1 MNKAEGDIMCTE
13 SDIDI
18 MIILDCDIEGRS
30 GRADR
35 KCTIFSGWHQK
46 ICRQHPYGK
55 KIE

>member
-1 MNKAEGDIMCTE
+1 MCTE